1 MPLVN
6 IGQVSEV
13 SGKAER
19 SIAEVNGL
27 CEEQVRADAEKDDS
41 GTEKP
46 LKEEDVENVEI
57 SEKESLNEADEEEPL
72 EVIEMDAKQNDIN
85 EGFRR
90 FFSTMGLKL
99 TVKSGSGDVASDDT
113 DKEDPNR
120 PEDIGDTT
128 KEATS
133 ENREEKTDLKTAQE
147 TYDNDST
154 TCPTLTD
161 VSPEDA
167 PQNAEEETP
176 ETKEEAESEYV
187 DAEMPVEEDSQH
199 EATPEEEPE
208 SPSGPEEPEV
218 VSPMK
223 RFFTTGI
230 FSGLRKKKKLPEEE
244 TADKELEDLGKKEV
258 VETAEQTEQD
268 QHQDREDIR
277 DDVEAAAVETELKEL
292 EGGKTPAAQIPD
304 PLSVVVTEPEIL
316 SSQEKEKVQASPLK
330 RLLSGSFNKLPRK
343 QRSRRSSDA
352 RTSDSGEHV
361 SEKVISST
369 ESDDNQ
375 KGEVSAHSSA
385 EEEEGAWASFKK
397 LMTPKK
403 LRKRP
408 SISNEETQI
417 KCLVEESK
425 AGEGGQTSD
434 HSTDEG
440 NTRKDSS
447 VSWESVLCGSG
458 RRRSRKTSDSEEE
471 TPQNNNDKNKQDTGS
486 KGGAESGLESS
497 HEESVSPSEA
507 DAGSTWKSLKRLVT
521 PKRKSKDEDE
531 SKDGGQSDSE
541 STQDESSFSIRKLL
555 PGRKK
560 GKSAEKPDQVSS
572 DEADKDVASE
582 DEDSETP
589 AIVPLSEFDIVETAV
604 QIETQADVERR
615 TPKDADHEV
624 QRGLLDQKAEPVL
637 QGVCLQAQ
645 DKEDAL
651 ESKAPSS
658 PAASEDSDDTE
669 SLSKPQLS
677 DIAEEA
683 TPASVTEDV
692 ARDDT
697 IAEEATAASV
707 TEDAARDDTIAED
720 LMEITSEAL
729 TAPEPLD
736 IAQEDE
742 TEMISAVSQLS
753 SESSN
758 TSGNTTPVPAEYV
771 VKETDALLYQVVETI
786 LISPEEVPL
795 CSDDV
800 RPERLVVSVSHQ
812 VMDTIV
818 KKGQTVLEIHKGL
831 DATES
836 NPDLDVE
843 ELEAVDKRTA
853 SAQAESISEVNDSVS
868 TEMVSEVHTEHF
880 ETAEM
885 ALDDVHEVDV
895 TQPEQSLKELESIDE
910 IYQLGECLSAASTD
924 TFPPG
929 ADVVLEEGSLTET
942 EAPKNAPQVAA
953 GTEAEGTR
961 DEAMQQDVPSLTQKE
976 YLTHNVTDLIQV
988 EDTDEPPGEAQEK
1001 QALDPEEGRVQ
1012 APEEDIISED
1022 IRAAETHAH
1031 EEESLALTEVNV
1043 EPEKEDELE
1052 TDAARPEHVQEQE
1065 ASEAL
1070 QPSLLV
1076 SEEGSDQSP
1085 TEEVQSEDLPD
1096 AEPVTDQLKQTEGC
1110 LAEVSVEPEEPKDDL
1125 LPLTERN
1132 LEQVEASR
1140 TVEEALEAEK
1150 ASASA
1155 SEVASLLPL
1164 EHEEIPG
1171 DISAVEAA
1179 TEEPK
1184 AETIPCTGDNLE
1196 PVDAPKTNDETPE
1209 VLEVAQAPTFE
1220 PPEVSV
1226 QLLENDIISED
1237 VPEPQKVIHEAN
1249 EETLPCTEANLE
1261 PAVPSTTQHVQEP
1274 AALDAVEA
1282 PASDSAEV
1290 SVQSLEV
1297 TSEDVS
1303 VAESEVEDTKTE
1315 HVLAPEKL
1323 ETDPVEAVQ
1332 AAILH
1337 SEAASLLPLEKEA
1350 MSEDVAA
1357 VETVTEEPGKET
1369 IPCTEAH
1376 LEPGD
1381 SPKTKNEIL
1390 EAPTEASIQPAD
1402 EGVQEAVVLP
1412 AVQVPTF
1419 DSEAGSLQPFEK
1431 EVISEDVSGETEEE
1445 TIACSAADAQPG
1457 DAPKTSEEPEVLP
1470 DIFGSEDVIE
1480 TTPLNK
1486 DNTESMETEH
1496 DQDEE
1501 ILQAVQA
1508 SRSDSEVGIPV
1519 SLEQEVVSEEAEAV
1533 TEEPR
1538 DETMTPLAVTSEP
1551 VEASK
1556 TGDIQEPEEVQAVEE
1571 ATSDSDVGSI
1581 PPIEKEVASEDVREQ
1596 KTISDEAKEETEPRT
1611 EADCEDTS
1619 TTAGQQDVLEAVETP
1634 ASDSEV
1640 GSPQWFVKEVIS
1652 EDIPVVETDKD
1663 EPKQDHGVEP
1673 EERLPE
1679 EAVQEPEVLPSDSEA
1694 VVTEIKADEGRP
1706 MDVKEVLED
1715 VEGRNAQQEIFIEG
1729 VPTPDVDHVIASV
1742 TNGIESE
1749 VVARPDTS
1757 LETAEDQKTEGIP
1770 QDVVVEQENCVPE
1783 VVDEIQRLTAVSVS
1797 LVLEDT
1803 SVQVLENTVLT
1814 EQLAALS
1821 EDTAK
1826 VTNEPNHAVQLGA
1839 VQATVEIEKEIAIPD
1854 VLEQKTSAIPE
1865 PSISEVA
1872 REQVFK
1878 DELETSTALLKDEAD
1893 EKVEGGGVV
1902 VMMRVPS
1909 VESEDSH
1916 RIQVQVVD
1924 VDVKSAET
1932 IQDSVLEV
1940 GVTEDKEV
1948 IDVCHETV
1956 TKEEDF
1962 SATPEIE
1969 EELTNE
1975 ELKVTIED
1983 VVPHVQ
1989 ENFPEPESVV
1999 EQDGVHPPEAVKE
2012 VVQGEV
2018 EAPEATEDNRETFR
2032 ERQEEAPTGVSDAPE
2047 QVSKDLVPN
2056 QPEGSD
2062 TAIIEEK
2069 QDLEET
2075 KVEQERCTAGVV
2087 VEEVKLDQII
2097 HEEAPMIQSPTVT
2110 HGDAGIATPHNTGT
2124 VSSTSNVIESPS
2136 SVSIEFKLNI
2146 RYGRA
2151 SSQAP
2156 DVSEV
2161 GVQAVEEPQNQIR
2174 RDESEIQ
2181 IKERSRSGSRNH
2193 RARHSLRFNRTSLSS
2208 RLLPSSWI
2216 STSKRW
2222 EKSNQRRAGPRASRR
2237 RKPCNLVRPTS
2248 GGASRSKGGGTL
2260 SRTVWVD
2267 AQEDIREE
2275 TEVPREEEEEFLEP
2289 CWTIKETTF
2298 QKPEEFHRQRNRKL
2312 HFDAFIDIQKSKFV
2326 QQGAPCWRT
2335 NGLSEGDVLIK
2346 HNLHIE
2352 RRADQIYFLSFPL
2365 NIGDSS
2371 SGRSAESSA
2380 PASVQETHVDPAVDV
2395 EELAGF
2401 VVELLQVLS
2410 VPVEIWSE

>member
-1 MPLVN
+1 MGDAQSAEERSGDARDDEQDTGDKPLIN

-13 SGKAER
+13 SGKAES

-27 CEEQVRADAEKDDS
+27 CEEQGRADAFLSAEKDDS

-46 LKEEDVENVEI
+46 LKEEDVEI
-57 SEKESLNEADEEEPL
+57 SEKESLNEADEQEPL

-90 FFSTMGLKL
+90 FFSTIGLKL

-120 PEDIGDTT
+120 PEDIGETT
-128 KEATS
+128 KETTS
-133 ENREEKTDLKTAQE
+133 ENREEKTDLKMAQE

-176 ETKEEAESEYV
+176 ETKEEAESDYV

-208 SPSGPEEPEV
+208 SPSGPEEAEV

-304 PLSVVVTEPEIL
+304 PLSVVVTEPDIL
-316 SSQEKEKVQASPLK
+316 SSQEKEKVPASPLK
-330 RLLSGSFNKLPRK
+330 RLFPGSFNKLPRK

-361 SEKVISST
+361 SEKVLSST
-369 ESDDNQ
+369 ESDDYQ

-417 KCLVEESK
+417 KCLAEDSK

-497 HEESVSPSEA
+497 HEDSVSPSEA

-531 SKDGGQSDSE
+531 SKDGVQSDSE

-645 DKEDAL
+645 DKEDAS

-683 TPASVTEDV
+683 T
-692 ARDDT
+692 
-697 IAEEATAASV
+697 AASV

-720 LMEITSEAL
+720 LIEITSEAF

-786 LISPEEVPL
+786 LISPEEVPV

-800 RPERLVVSVSHQ
+800 RSERLVVSVSHQ
-812 VMDTIV
+812 IMDTIV

-831 DATES
+831 DATDS

-843 ELEAVDKRTA
+843 ELEAVDKLTA
-853 SAQAESISEVNDSVS
+853 SAQAESISEVKDSVS

-880 ETAEM
+880 ETADI

-895 TQPEQSLKELESIDE
+895 THPEQSLKELESIDE

-929 ADVVLEEGSLTET
+929 ADMVLEEGSLAET
-942 EAPKNAPQVAA
+942 EAPRNDPQVAA

-1022 IRAAETHAH
+1022 TRAAETHAH
-1031 EEESLALTEVNV
+1031 EEESLALTEVND
-1043 EPEKEDELE
+1043 EPEKEDEVE

-1085 TEEVQSEDLPD
+1085 TEEVQSEDLPE
-1096 AEPVTDQLKQTEGC
+1096 AEPVTDQLKQTEGR
-1110 LAEVSVEPEEPKDDL
+1110 LAEVSVEPEEPKEDL
-1125 LPLTERN
+1125 LPLTEGN
-1132 LEQVEASR
+1132 VEQVEASR
-1140 TVEEALEAEK
+1140 TVEE
-1150 ASASA
+1150 A

-1184 AETIPCTGDNLE
+1184 AEIIPCTGDNLE
-1196 PVDAPKTNDETPE
+1196 PVDAPETNDETPE
-1209 VLEVAQAPTFE
+1209 ALEVAQAPTFE

-1226 QLLENDIISED
+1226 QLLENVIISED

-1274 AALDAVEA
+1274 AALDDVEA

-1350 MSEDVAA
+1350 ISEDVAA
-1357 VETVTEEPGKET
+1357 VETVTDEPGKET

-1381 SPKTKNEIL
+1381 SPKTKNEIPEVL
-1390 EAPTEASIQPAD
+1390 EAPTEASIQPVD
-1402 EGVQEAVVLP
+1402 EDVQEAVVLP
-1412 AVQVPTF
+1412 AVQVPTL
-1419 DSEAGSLQPFEK
+1419 DSEAGRLLPFEK

-1445 TIACSAADAQPG
+1445 TIAGSEADAQPG

-1470 DIFGSEDVIE
+1470 DIFGSEDGIE
-1480 TTPLNK
+1480 TIPLNK

-1538 DETMTPLAVTSEP
+1538 DEAMTPLAVTSEP

-1619 TTAGQQDVLEAVETP
+1619 NTAGQQDVLEAVETP

-1679 EAVQEPEVLPSDSEA
+1679 EAVQEPEVLPSDSEDI
-1694 VVTEIKADEGRP
+1694 VTEIKADEGRP

-1715 VEGRNAQQEIFIEG
+1715 VEGGNAQQEIFIEG
-1729 VPTPDVDHVIASV
+1729 VPKPDVDHVIASV

-1749 VVARPDTS
+1749 VVAQPDTS
-1757 LETAEDQKTEGIP
+1757 LETAEDQNTEGIP

-1783 VVDEIQRLTAVSVS
+1783 VVDEIQTLTAVSVS
-1797 LVLEDT
+1797 LVIEDT
-1803 SVQVLENTVLT
+1803 SVQVPENTVLT
-1814 EQLAALS
+1814 DQLAALS

-1839 VQATVEIEKEIAIPD
+1839 VQATVETKKESELPGTETTNAFQHAVVAQVVVCKYASVAIPD

-1878 DELETSTALLKDEAD
+1878 DELETSTPLLKDEAD
-1893 EKVEGGGVV
+1893 EKVEGGGVA
-1902 VMMRVPS
+1902 VMMHVPS
-1909 VESEDSH
+1909 VESEDDH

-1940 GVTEDKEV
+1940 GVTEDKAV

-1975 ELKVTIED
+1975 ELKVTIEE

-1989 ENFPEPESVV
+1989 ENLPEPESVV
-1999 EQDGVHPPEAVKE
+1999 EQEGVHPPEAVKE

-2032 ERQEEAPTGVSDAPE
+2032 ERQEEAPTGVSDVSAPE

-2087 VEEVKLDQII
+2087 VEEVNLDQII

-2161 GVQAVEEPQNQIR
+2161 GVQAVEEPLNQIR

-2181 IKERSRSGSRNH
+2181 IKERAVQAAGITEHATASDSTERAVVTTPPVLMDIHIQALGDIKAPESGTSSVP
-2193 RARHSLRFNRTSLSS
+2193 AAETMQPVKQTENR
-2208 RLLPSSWI
+2208 
-2216 STSKRW
+2216 
-2222 EKSNQRRAGPRASRR
+2222 GVSRR
-2237 RKPCNLVRPTS
+2237 HPVIS
-2248 GGASRSKGGGTL
+2248 VASAQQVEEPVEAKEEEHEQD
-2260 SRTVWVD
+2260 VWVD

-2289 CWTIKETTF
+2289 CNGD
-2298 QKPEEFHRQRNRKL
+2298 EE
-2312 HFDAFIDIQKSKFV
+2312 
-2326 QQGAPCWRT
+2326 
-2335 NGLSEGDVLIK
+2335 EEE
-2346 HNLHIE
+2346 E
-2352 RRADQIYFLSFPL
+2352 RHL
-2365 NIGDSS
+2365 
-2371 SGRSAESSA
+2371 
-2380 PASVQETHVDPAVDV
+2380 ETHKTVEVESDEDFAVAPESPDPEAV
-2395 EELAGF
+2395 
-2401 VVELLQVLS
+2401 S
-2410 VPVEIWSE
+2410 VTTM

>member
-1 MPLVN
+1 MGDAQSAHRDAEAAEERSGDARDDEQETGDKPLIN
-6 IGQVSEV
+6 NGQVSEV
-13 SGKAER
+13 CGKAES

-27 CEEQVRADAEKDDS
+27 CEEQVRADAFLSPEKDDS
-41 GTEKP
+41 ETEKP

-72 EVIEMDAKQNDIN
+72 EMIAMDAKQNDIN

-90 FFSTMGLKL
+90 FFSNIGLKL
-99 TVKSGSGDVASDDT
+99 TVKSGSGDVASD
-113 DKEDPNR
+113 PNR

-128 KEATS
+128 METTS
-133 ENREEKTDLKTAQE
+133 ENPEEKTDLKMAQE

-176 ETKEEAESEYV
+176 ETKEEAESDYV
-187 DAEMPVEEDSQH
+187 DAEMPVEEDSQQ

-208 SPSGPEEPEV
+208 SPSGPEEAEV
-218 VSPMK
+218 VSPIK

-230 FSGLRKKKKLPEEE
+230 FSGLRKKNKLPEEE

-277 DDVEAAAVETELKEL
+277 DDVEAAAVETEHKEL
-292 EGGKTPAAQIPD
+292 KGGKTPAAQIPD
-304 PLSVVVTEPEIL
+304 PLTVIVTEPEIL

-330 RLLSGSFNKLPRK
+330 RLFSGSSFNKLPRK

-352 RTSDSGEHV
+352 RMSDSGEHV

-375 KGEVSAHSSA
+375 KGEVRAQSSA

-425 AGEGGQTSD
+425 AVEGAQISD
-434 HSTDEG
+434 HSTEEG
-440 NTRKDSS
+440 NKRKDSS

-531 SKDGGQSDSE
+531 SKDGVQSDSE
-541 STQDESSFSIRKLL
+541 STQDESSFSIKKLL

-560 GKSAEKPDQVSS
+560 GRSTEKPDQVSS

-604 QIETQADVERR
+604 QIQTQADIERR
-615 TPKDADHEV
+615 IPKEADHEV

-637 QGVCLQAQ
+637 QGVCLQAEANKVQ

-658 PAASEDSDDTE
+658 EESDDTE

-683 TPASVTEDV
+683 TPASVTED
-692 ARDDT
+692 
-697 IAEEATAASV
+697 
-707 TEDAARDDTIAED
+707 AARDDTIAED
-720 LMEITSEAL
+720 LIEITSEAF

-736 IAQEDE
+736 ITQEDE

-753 SESSN
+753 SESSK

-786 LISPEEVPL
+786 LISPKEVPV

-800 RPERLVVSVSHQ
+800 RSDRVVVSVSHQ
-812 VMDTIV
+812 IMDTIV

-831 DATES
+831 DATDS

-843 ELEAVDKRTA
+843 ELEAVDKLTA
-853 SAQAESISEVNDSVS
+853 SARTESISEVNDSVS
-868 TEMVSEVHTEHF
+868 TEIVSEVHTEQF
-880 ETAEM
+880 DTAEI
-885 ALDDVHEVDV
+885 ALDDEHEVDV
-895 TQPEQSLKELESIDE
+895 THPEQSLKELESIDE
-910 IYQLGECLSAASTD
+910 IYQLGDCLSAASTD
-924 TFPPG
+924 IFPPG
-929 ADVVLEEGSLTET
+929 EDIVLEEGSLVEAHLTET
-942 EAPKNAPQVAA
+942 ELPKNDPQVAA
-953 GTEAEGTR
+953 GTEAEETR
-961 DEAMQQDVPSLTQKE
+961 DEAMEQDVQSLTEKE
-976 YLTHNVTDLIQV
+976 YLIHNVTDQIQV
-988 EDTDEPPGEAQEK
+988 EDKDEPPVEAKEK
-1001 QALDPEEGRVQ
+1001 QELDPEEGRVQ
-1012 APEEDIISED
+1012 SPEKDIISED
-1022 IRAAETHAH
+1022 ILAAETHEH
-1031 EEESLALTEVNV
+1031 KEEILALTEVNV
-1043 EPEKEDELE
+1043 EPEKEDERE

-1070 QPSLLV
+1070 QTSTLT
-1076 SEEGSDQSP
+1076 SEQGSDQSP
-1085 TEEVQSEDLPD
+1085 TEEVQSEDFPE
-1096 AEPVTDQLKQTEGC
+1096 AEPVTDQLKQTEEC
-1110 LAEVSVEPEEPKDDL
+1110 LAEVSVEPEEPKEDL
-1125 LPLTERN
+1125 LPLTEGN

-1140 TVEEALEAEK
+1140 TVEEVLEAEK

-1155 SEVASLLPL
+1155 SEVGSLLSL

-1171 DISAVEAA
+1171 DVSAVEAV
-1179 TEEPK
+1179 TDEPK
-1184 AETIPCTGDNLE
+1184 AETIPCTGDHLE

-1237 VPEPQKVIHEAN
+1237 VPEPQKVIDEAN

-1261 PAVPSTTQHVQEP
+1261 PAVPSTTQNVQEP
-1274 AALDAVEA
+1274 VALEAVEA
-1282 PASDSAEV
+1282 PASDSE
-1290 SVQSLEV
+1290 EV

-1332 AAILH
+1332 AAILD
-1337 SEAASLLPLEKEA
+1337 SEAGSLLPLEKET
-1350 MSEDVAA
+1350 EDVTA
-1357 VETVTEEPGKET
+1357 VETVTDEPKKET

-1381 SPKTKNEIL
+1381 SPKTNNEIPEVL
-1390 EAPTEASIQPAD
+1390 EAPTEANIQPVD
-1402 EGVQEAVVLP
+1402 EDVQESVVLP
-1412 AVQVPTF
+1412 AVPVPTL

-1445 TIACSAADAQPG
+1445 TIPCSEANAQPV

-1470 DIFGSEDVIE
+1470 DILGSEDVIE
-1480 TTPLNK
+1480 TIPLNK
-1486 DNTESMETEH
+1486 DNTESMETPETEH

-1508 SRSDSEVGIPV
+1508 SRSDSEVGIPQW
-1519 SLEQEVVSEEAEAV
+1519 L
-1533 TEEPR
+1533 
-1538 DETMTPLAVTSEP
+1538 
-1551 VEASK
+1551 
-1556 TGDIQEPEEVQAVEE
+1556 VQ
-1571 ATSDSDVGSI
+1571 
-1581 PPIEKEVASEDVREQ
+1581 
-1596 KTISDEAKEETEPRT
+1596 
-1611 EADCEDTS
+1611 
-1619 TTAGQQDVLEAVETP
+1619 
-1634 ASDSEV
+1634 
-1640 GSPQWFVKEVIS
+1640 EVIS

-1663 EPKQDHGVEP
+1663 EPKQDDDVEP

-1679 EAVQEPEVLPSDSEA
+1679 EAAITEHVQEPEVLPSDSEA
-1694 VVTEIKADEGRP
+1694 IVTEIQADEGRP

-1715 VEGRNAQQEIFIEG
+1715 IEGGNAQQEILIEG
-1729 VPTPDVDHVIASV
+1729 VPKPDVDHVIASV

-1749 VVARPDTS
+1749 VVAQLDTS
-1757 LETAEDQKTEGIP
+1757 LETAEDQKTESIP
-1770 QDVVVEQENCVPE
+1770 QDVVVEQDNCVPE
-1783 VVDEIQRLTAVSVS
+1783 VVDEIQTLTAVSVS
-1797 LVLEDT
+1797 LVIEET

-1814 EQLAALS
+1814 EQLAALF
-1821 EDTAK
+1821 ENTAK
-1826 VTNEPNHAVQLGA
+1826 VTNEPNHEVQLGA
-1839 VQATVEIEKEIAIPD
+1839 VQATVQTEKESELPGTETTNAFERAVVAQVVVCKDASVAIPD
-1854 VLEQKTSAIPE
+1854 VLVQKTSAIPE
-1865 PSISEVA
+1865 PSISKVA
-1872 REQVFK
+1872 SEQVFK
-1878 DELETSTALLKDEAD
+1878 DELETSTPLLKDEAD
-1893 EKVEGGGVV
+1893 EKVEGGSVV
-1902 VMMRVPS
+1902 VMMHVPS
-1909 VESEDSH
+1909 VESEDNH

-1932 IQDSVLEV
+1932 IRDSVLEV
-1940 GVTEDKEV
+1940 EVTEDKEV

-1956 TKEEDF
+1956 TKVEDF

-1975 ELKVTIED
+1975 ELKVTIEE
-1983 VVPHVQ
+1983 VVPHVK
-1989 ENFPEPESVV
+1989 ENLPEPESVV
-1999 EQDGVHPPEAVKE
+1999 EQEGEAVKE

-2018 EAPEATEDNRETFR
+2018 
-2032 ERQEEAPTGVSDAPE
+2032 
-2047 QVSKDLVPN
+2047 
-2056 QPEGSD
+2056 
-2062 TAIIEEK
+2062 EK

-2075 KVEQERCTAGVV
+2075 KVEQERCKAGVV

-2097 HEEAPMIQSPTVT
+2097 REEAQMIQSPTVT
-2110 HGDAGIATPHNTGT
+2110 HGNAGIATPHNTGII
-2124 VSSTSNVIESPS
+2124 SSTSNVIESPS

-2161 GVQAVEEPQNQIR
+2161 GVQAVEEPVNQIQ

-2181 IKERSRSGSRNH
+2181 IKERAVQATEIPEPAAASDSTE
-2193 RARHSLRFNRTSLSS
+2193 RAVVTTPPVLLDIHIQALGEIKPPERETSSVPAADTIQPVKQTET
-2208 RLLPSSWI
+2208 RGEPVI
-2216 STSKRW
+2216 SV
-2222 EKSNQRRAGPRASRR
+2222 ASAQQVEEPV
-2237 RKPCNLVRPTS
+2237 K
-2248 GGASRSKGGGTL
+2248 AKEEEHEQD
-2260 SRTVWVD
+2260 VWMD
-2267 AQEDIREE
+2267 AEEDIREE
-2275 TEVPREEEEEFLEP
+2275 TEVPRKEEEDFLEP
-2289 CWTIKETTF
+2289 CKGD
-2298 QKPEEFHRQRNRKL
+2298 EEEEKAGLELQM
-2312 HFDAFIDIQKSKFV
+2312 
-2326 QQGAPCWRT
+2326 AP
-2335 NGLSEGDVLIK
+2335 NGKTEEE
-2346 HNLHIE
+2346 E
-2352 RRADQIYFLSFPL
+2352 RPL
-2365 NIGDSS
+2365 
-2371 SGRSAESSA
+2371 
-2380 PASVQETHVDPAVDV
+2380 ETHKTVEVESDEDFAVALESPDPETV
-2395 EELAGF
+2395 
-2401 VVELLQVLS
+2401 S
-2410 VPVEIWSE
+2410 VTTM